1 MCPSL
6 CCARTRCVDGLLA
19 TLTQMY
25 SDQEPSKVLLLT
37 EKVASVFAKGKRF
50 ADSAEL
56 EELKQLKADAQVIDE
71 CVICLLYT
79 SPSPRD

>member
-1 MCPSL
+1 
-6 CCARTRCVDGLLA
+6 
-19 TLTQMY
+19 MY

-71 CVICLLYT
+71 CVI
-79 SPSPRD
+79 S